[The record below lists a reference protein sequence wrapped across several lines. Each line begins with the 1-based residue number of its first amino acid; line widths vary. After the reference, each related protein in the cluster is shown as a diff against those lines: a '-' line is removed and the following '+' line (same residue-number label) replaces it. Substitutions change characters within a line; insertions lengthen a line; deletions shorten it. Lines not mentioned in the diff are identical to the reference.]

1 MPDTAMLTTE
11 SPLEALARDFAA
23 VTDTYDGTGAPD
35 PFPLVAELRRTS
47 PVMEGDILARFNV
60 PSQADYAG
68 SGRHVFT
75 VFRYDDVMKVLRD
88 PTNWLSYLLADG
100 FGSATETLLMTAMDG
115 DEHKKFRAL
124 ISPPF
129 AMELIRSWN
138 DTLVRPIIITDFID
152 KLRPLGRADLVRDYG
167 LQFPV
172 QVAYALFGFPKDPAA
187 TMQFATWALQIL
199 SGPQKDP
206 AKSALTQANAFKAAG
221 LLYAAMLPIIAARRA
236 ENRRSDDL
244 LGFLLHVEQDGVRF
258 TDHDI
263 ANLLRM
269 LLLAATETTTRTFA
283 ILMLHL
289 FQHPDVMDRLRADRS
304 LIPKALNESMRLE
317 PVNGHMARA
326 AAKDMEIGGVLIPK
340 GDAVTLSIFGAHRD
354 ETVFPDP
361 DTFNIDRKIKP
372 LMGFGFG
379 PHMCLGQHIAR
390 VEVEVA
396 VDALLDLPNLR
407 LDPDYPVPG
416 LRAMQLR
423 APAARKGPSSSSPAM
438 ALASARMGAIVRI
451 SAAVRGAPRSPSS
464 RVSRA

>member
-1 MPDTAMLTTE
+1 MTDDLGT
-11 SPLEALARDFAA
+11 SGIDQLARDFQA
-23 VTDTYDGTGAPD
+23 VTDTYDGSGAPN
-35 PFPLVAELRRTS
+35 PFPLVAELRHTT
-47 PVMEGDILARFNV
+47 PVMEGDILARFDV
-60 PSQADYAG
+60 PSQADYG
-68 SGRHVFT
+68 NQGRKIYT
-75 VFRYDDVMKVLRD
+75 VFRYQDVLKVLRD
-88 PTNWLSYLLADG
+88 PANWLSYLLGDG
-100 FGSATETLLMTAMDG
+100 FGSAVENLLLTAMDG
-115 DEHKKFRAL
+115 EDHKKFRTL

-129 AMELIRSWN
+129 AMSLIRSWN
-138 DTLVRPIIITDFID
+138 DTLVRPIIMNSYID
-152 KLRPLGRADLVRDYG
+152 KLKPLGKADLVRDYG

-172 QVAYALFGFPKDPAA
+172 QVVYALFGFPDDPAQ

-206 AKSALTQANAFKAAG
+206 VKAQATQAIAYGAATK
-221 LLYAAMLPIIAARRA
+221 LYEAMLPIIAARRA
-236 ENRRSDDL
+236 ENRESDDL
-244 LGFLLHVEQDGVRF
+244 LGFLINVRQEGVAF
-258 TDHDI
+258 SDHDI

-289 FQHPDVMDRLRADRS
+289 FQHPDVMERVRADRS

-326 AAKDMEIGGVLIPK
+326 AAKDMEIGGVTIRK
-340 GDAVTLSIFGAHRD
+340 GEAVSLSIFGAQRD

-361 DTFNIDRKIKP
+361 DKFDIDRPMKP

-407 LDPDYPVPG
+407 LDPTHPMPG

-423 APAARKGPSSSSPAM
+423 APDY
-438 ALASARMGAIVRI
+438 LHVLWD
-451 SAAVRGAPRSPSS
+451 V
-464 RVSRA
+464 

>member
-1 MPDTAMLTTE
+1 MMAHDDLLAAETPVDR
-11 SPLEALARDFAA
+11 LARDFQG

-35 PFPLVAELRRTS
+35 PFPLVAELRRTT

-60 PSQADYAG
+60 PSQADYGG
-68 SGRHVFT
+68 SGRRVFT
-75 VFRYDDVMKVLRD
+75 VFRYNDVLQVLRD
-88 PTNWLSYLLADG
+88 PANWLSYILADG
-100 FGSATETLLMTAMDG
+100 FGSATENLLMTAMDG
-115 DEHKKFRAL
+115 EEHKKFRKL

-138 DTLVRPIIITDFID
+138 DLLVRPIIVDEYIATL
-152 KLRPLGRADLVRDYG
+152 KPLGRADLVRDYG

-172 QVAYALFGFPKDPAA
+172 EVAYALFGFPKDKAA
-187 TMQFATWALQIL
+187 TMQFASWALQIL

-206 AKSALTQANAFKAAG
+206 AKAAVMQAAA
-221 LLYAAMLPIIAARRA
+221 YQAAVQMYQAMLPIIQARRA

-244 LGFLLHVEQDGVRF
+244 LGFLLHVEQDRVTF
-258 TDHDI
+258 SDHDI

-289 FQHPDVMDRLRADRS
+289 FEHPEVMARLKADRS

-317 PVNGHMARA
+317 PVNGHMARVA
-326 AAKDMEIGGVLIPK
+326 GKDMLIGGVTIPK

-354 ETVFPDP
+354 ETVFVDP
-361 DTFNIDRKIKP
+361 DKFDLDRPTKL

-407 LDPDYPVPG
+407 LDPAFPAPQ

-423 APAARKGPSSSSPAM
+423 APDH
-438 ALASARMGAIVRI
+438 LHV
-451 SAAVRGAPRSPSS
+451 VWD
-464 RVSRA
+464 V